1 MATPNGPEH
10 SPSEE
15 QELSVDQD
23 ATVQVNE
30 IGEGMVV
37 DQREQQVDTQVN
49 VVGQAFIRI
58 IKQVPS
64 LYGDLRTFLKQHWTS
79 ALLFVGLQAA
89 AFLAYYRL
97 EGPYLIAADTYLAL
111 AASIA
116 IALLAAATWFN
127 RRRARAKNQVVTY
140 SLLFAAGLG
149 AVAATSVVASQ
160 AWRVTHP
167 DRFDDNEFGIAVAT
181 FGDGYSFQTS
191 KASYLISDQLM
202 KKLTESIAGD
212 DSLRSSVRSL
222 RTGVVSGHEM
232 AKANPHNAKLVIWG
246 RLLRQ
251 GDDVDAS
258 FTVSQAPSLTDN
270 PAYPQAVPLTERK
283 LEFSI
288 VFPYKACADPE
299 AVIER
304 QSVGIAAFSLGLA
317 HFYAR
322 HFQWAVPEF
331 EKAKDTLESIPEGCQ
346 PAEITYRSNIGLL
359 HYYLGRSYQM
369 IGDFTTSQEFLD
381 QAAAVM
387 PDDPALIYAQIYN
400 YRVFGQND
408 KRRDA
413 YRQLLRLSDNTADK
427 YAIPAMYD
435 RALAHEALEDYQ
447 AALDEYRD
455 ILAKDAQFFVAY
467 LGAGRILSLLNRFA
481 DADAMFNEA
490 EPLTEGNPTRQIWLL
505 LNKGQLYERRSEAGD
520 VERARSAYQQAVDLD
535 VGNSVISLRFFLA
548 RLHDRLGD
556 DQAARAEYE
565 RLIELTYLHNWAYSV
580 YGDHLFAHGD
590 HDGAISNYRKALR
603 YPAFSNKILYTQ
615 LGKAYLKADPASH
628 PDRVARLL
636 EAFEDALNEPG
647 QGDAFVHFEYAVALY
662 SLGVEYRTQAIEHM
676 ERALH
681 LEEDLAARNPVFAA
695 KTRRNL
701 AQMYH
706 SAGRADEA
714 IAMYAS
720 LVEHCDIVDS
730 EIVSFALAQL
740 KALGK
745 DDVQC
750 RLQPKG

>member
-1 MATPNGPEH
+1 MADPY
-10 SPSEE
+10 
-15 QELSVDQD
+15 

-30 IGEGMVV
+30 IGEGSTV

-64 LYGDLRTFLKQHWTS
+64 LYGDLRTFLKQHWIS
-79 ALLFVGLQAA
+79 ALLVVGLQAA
-89 AFLAYYRL
+89 ALLAYYRL
-97 EGPYLIAADTYLAL
+97 EGPYLIAADTYFAL

-127 RRRARAKNQVVTY
+127 QRRVRTQNQVVTY
-140 SLLFAAGLG
+140 SLLFAAVLG
-149 AVAATSVVASQ
+149 AVAATSVVGSQ

-167 DRFDDNEFGIAVAT
+167 DRFDDDEFGIAVAT

-191 KASYLISDQLM
+191 RASYLISDQLM
-202 KKLTESIAGD
+202 KKLTESISGD
-212 DSLRSSVRSL
+212 DSLRSSVRAL
-222 RTGVVSGHEM
+222 RTGIVNGHDM

-270 PAYPQAVPLTERK
+270 PAYPQTIPLTERK

-299 AVIER
+299 AVIEQ
-304 QSVGIAAFSLGLA
+304 QSIGIAAFSLGLA

-322 HFQWAVPEF
+322 HFHWAAPEF
-331 EKAKDTLESIPEGCQ
+331 EKAKETLESFPEGCQ

-359 HYYLGRSYQM
+359 RYYLGRSYQM
-369 IGDFTTSQEFLD
+369 MGDFATSQDFLD
-381 QAAAVM
+381 QAAEAM

-400 YRVFGQND
+400 YRVFGEEE
-408 KRRDA
+408 KRRQA
-413 YRQLLRLSDNTADK
+413 YMQLLRLSENTADK

-447 AALDEYRD
+447 AALDEYKD

-481 DADAMFNEA
+481 EADAMFNEA
-490 EPLTEGNPTRQIWLL
+490 EPLAEHNATRQIWLL
-505 LNKGQLYERRSEAGD
+505 LNKGQLYERRSGAGD
-520 VERARSAYQQAVDLD
+520 LERARSAYQNAVDLD
-535 VGNSVISLRFFLA
+535 VDNSITSLHFFLA
-548 RLHDRLGD
+548 RLHDRLSD
-556 DQAARAEYE
+556 DQAARAEYQ
-565 RLIELTYLHNWAYSV
+565 RLIELTYLHNWAYSI
-580 YGDHLFAHGD
+580 YGDYLFAHED
-590 HDGAISNYRKALR
+590 YDGAISNYRKALR
-603 YPAFSNKILYTQ
+603 YPAYSNKILYTQ
-615 LGKAYLKADPASH
+615 LGKAYLEADSASF
-628 PDRVARLL
+628 PDKIDHLL
-636 EAFEDALNEPG
+636 EAFEDAMRSPG
-647 QGDAFVHFEYAVALY
+647 EGDAYVHFEYAVALY
-662 SLGVEYRTQAIEHM
+662 SLGEKYRQQAIEHM
-676 ERALH
+676 EQSLR
-681 LEEDLAARNPVFAA
+681 LEEDLSTETSVFAA

-701 AQMYH
+701 AQMYD
-706 SAGRADEA
+706 SAGRINEA
-714 IAMYAS
+714 IALYAS

-740 KALGK
+740 TALGE